1 MRLKKCQD
9 QSFVSLRFASISET
23 LLDSRALEANLELWK
38 LIWYLPEP
46 VVYHPGALERD
57 HRAFVALSKA
67 VEAHHGSMKAYP
79 GALEANFVALE
90 AIFKASWSHTG

>member
-1 MRLKKCQD
+1 ME
-9 QSFVSLRFASISET
+9 SHHET
-23 LLDSRALEANLELWK
+23 SVVLPKAIEARPEVADSAILEANLELWK

-46 VVYHPGALERD
+46 VEYHPGALERD